1 MTNHHSVPGLLVLDD
16 IKGILDHEAHSTS
29 ENLIHPKCLENSK
42 PPKQH
47 RRVSTIADKLATT
60 KSLIGNESLHLMRLP
75 RLQKWML
82 YASSADVARCR
93 RNILLFSP
101 SSKFRPRVR
110 WKAKTRVPLG
120 MEEPSPARNGA
131 AIPVEHHFVCIL
143 LFCKNA
149 NFVQCLFSCGI
160 YGRSPVN
167 LLDRGGSKPKWLSA
181 AKRGSKSRGIAPRF
195 TKLLSS
201 LVPSVGPH

>member
-1 MTNHHSVPGLLVLDD
+1 
-16 IKGILDHEAHSTS
+16 
-29 ENLIHPKCLENSK
+29 
-42 PPKQH
+42 
-47 RRVSTIADKLATT
+47 
-60 KSLIGNESLHLMRLP
+60 
-75 RLQKWML
+75 ML

-149 NFVQCLFSCGI
+149 NFVQCLFSCGK

-167 LLDRGGSKPKWLSA
+167 LLDRGDSKPK
-181 AKRGSKSRGIAPRF
+181 
-195 TKLLSS
+195 
-201 LVPSVGPH
+201 

>member
-1 MTNHHSVPGLLVLDD
+1 
-16 IKGILDHEAHSTS
+16 
-29 ENLIHPKCLENSK
+29 
-42 PPKQH
+42 
-47 RRVSTIADKLATT
+47 
-60 KSLIGNESLHLMRLP
+60 MRLP

-110 WKAKTRVPLG
+110 WKAKTCVPLG

-149 NFVQCLFSCGI
+149 NFVQCLFSCGK

-195 TKLLSS
+195 TKLLSPVWGLTRVWAHLLPTYTCLWHLDLAINALIAS
-201 LVPSVGPH
+201 MMTLGDAGDVRIW